1 VHAERLQFR
10 LDLGSVAT
18 HGLGDALG
26 GQKAALVADY
36 RVGPE
41 LTGHAGPAG
50 VVGQRELVGQIE
62 KLLSAGEPEVL
73 TVVDGLLEDPNRFGA
88 YQPRG

>member
-1 VHAERLQFR
+1 
-10 LDLGSVAT
+10 
-18 HGLGDALG
+18 
-26 GQKAALVADY
+26 
-36 RVGPE
+36 
-41 LTGHAGPAG
+41 
-50 VVGQRELVGQIE
+50 VGQRELVGQIE